1 MDMTANP
8 REPESGERLRL
19 ARAADRVGATASL
32 LCAVHCAALPFLF
45 AVLPVLGLGFL
56 ASHGFERGFIACAS
70 VLAVA
75 MAVRG
80 YRHHR
85 EARVFALLVP
95 GLAMLWL
102 GGFGFDF
109 DTGLLWHSV
118 FVVAGGTCVALAH
131 LCNLHLSRTHA
142 SCDCVTPA

>member
-1 MDMTANP
+1 MAHDPLHT
-8 REPESGERLRL
+8 SGPHHTGTL
-19 ARAADRVGATASL
+19 ARSADRLGATASM
-32 LCAVHCAALPFLF
+32 LCAIHCAALPFVLALLP
-45 AVLPVLGLGFL
+45 AVGLGFL

-70 VLAVA
+70 VLAVT

-85 EARVFALLVP
+85 AAWVFALLVP

-109 DTGLLWHSV
+109 GTGLLWHSV
-118 FVVAGGTCVALAH
+118 FVVAGGTCIALAH
-131 LCNLHLSRTHA
+131 FANLRLARNHA